1 VLASSLPLGW
11 RITFIFVAGVAA
23 GISNGIAGGG
33 TFLSFP
39 ALLALGI
46 PSLQANV
53 SSTVGILPSTFGG
66 IRGFRRELTLHKRL
80 LRELVPT
87 CVLGS
92 VTGTVLLLLGSEQTF
107 RSVVPWLIGSAT
119 VLFALSPR
127 ITTMLS
133 KMERGAGPGAVHR
146 RSLFVG
152 IFLASVYG
160 GYFGAGLGIVLLAA
174 MAMTLPYDI
183 NVLHGLRSALSLLIN
198 AVAAV
203 VFVARGHL
211 AVMAVMVLLVGA
223 LIGGW
228 LGTLLIRRLSSTV
241 VRVLVVVI
249 GAATTVRLAIGA

>member
-1 VLASSLPLGW
+1 VIASSLPLGW
-11 RITFIFVAGVAA
+11 RISIIFVAGVAA
-23 GISNGIAGGG
+23 GISNGVAGGG

-66 IRGFRRELTLHKRL
+66 IRGFRRELTLHRRL

-92 VTGTVLLLLGSEQTF
+92 ITGTALLLLGSEQTF

-119 VLFALSPR
+119 VLFAMSTR
-127 ITTMLS
+127 ITKLLAKIQRS
-133 KMERGAGPGAVHR
+133 EEAHAVRR

-160 GYFGAGLGIVLLAA
+160 GYFGAGLGIMLLAA

-183 NVLHGLRSALSLLIN
+183 YVLQGLRSALSLLIN
-198 AVAAV
+198 AVAAI

-211 AVMAVMVLLVGA
+211 AVTAVMVLLVGA

-249 GAATTVRLAIGA
+249 GAATTVKLAIGS

>member
-1 VLASSLPLGW
+1 MIASSLPLGW
-11 RITFIFVAGVAA
+11 RISIIFVAGVAA
-23 GISNGIAGGG
+23 GISNGVAGGG

-66 IRGFRRELTLHKRL
+66 IRGFRRELTLHRRL
-80 LRELVPT
+80 LRDLVPT

-92 VTGTVLLLLGSEQTF
+92 ITGTALLLLGSEQTF

-119 VLFALSPR
+119 VLFAMSPR
-127 ITTMLS
+127 ITKLLAKIQRS
-133 KMERGAGPGAVHR
+133 EKLHAVRR

-160 GYFGAGLGIVLLAA
+160 GYFGAGLGIMLLAA

-183 NVLHGLRSALSLLIN
+183 YVLQGLRSALSLLIN
-198 AVAAV
+198 AVAAI

-211 AVMAVMVLLVGA
+211 AVVAVMVLLVGA

-241 VRVLVVVI
+241 VRTLVVVI
-249 GAATTVRLAIGA
+249 GAATTVKLAIGS

>member
-1 VLASSLPLGW
+1 MIASSLALSW
-11 RITFIFVAGVAA
+11 RIAIIFVAGVAA

-66 IRGFRRELTLHKRL
+66 IRGFRRELTLHRRL

-92 VTGTVLLLLGSEQTF
+92 VTGTALLLLGSEQTF

-119 VLFALSPR
+119 FLFAMSPR
-127 ITTMLS
+127 ITGLLA
-133 KMERGAGPGAVHR
+133 KMDRGEEPHAVRR

-160 GYFGAGLGIVLLAA
+160 GYFGAGLGIMLLAA

-183 NVLHGLRSALSLLIN
+183 YVLQGLRSALSLLIN
-198 AVAAV
+198 AVAAI

-228 LGTLLIRRLSSTV
+228 LGTMLIRRLSSTV

-249 GAATTVRLAIGA
+249 GAATTVKLAIGS